1 MEANRPQN
9 WRLIA
14 LKIIK
19 MTLVRDFLVV
29 QWLGLHTS
37 TTGSPCS
44 STGQGTMIPKAMQCG
59 KTNTQNAV
67 KKAVQCGKTNTQNA
81 VRPLHDQFQGDSEL
95 TVAPSRTPIQPW
107 RSPLKALAHCLSVG
121 GGMSWPM
128 DRSLSS
134 LWFHTSEKK
143 TTFLSTNLASLLL
156 LSSEHLDPLLLTD
169 FDATR
174 LSSRN
179 TCLLGVF
186 PEGSRHHEDTPGR
199 LQGAIAHGSQVRGG
213 DLGDIPTSCQNHL
226 FQGSSL
232 FLPCSALAA
241 NMRFLGGTERHPR
254 TSWGAPRPSKST
266 GVHPANFSFELEVLF
281 GHFCQLVLMYVWCW
295 GLFVLQSVY
304 LGLHIC
310 HPLRG
315 FMTVLSLVCECV
327 FCLCDWYSCLL

>member
-37 TTGSPCS
+37 TTGSPS
-44 STGQGTMIPKAMQCG
+44 STGQGTMIPKAM
-59 KTNTQNAV
+59 
-67 KKAVQCGKTNTQNA
+67 QCGKTNTQNA

-143 TTFLSTNLASLLL
+143 RQLSF
-156 LSSEHLDPLLLTD
+156 PLT
-169 FDATR
+169 
-174 LSSRN
+174 
-179 TCLLGVF
+179 
-186 PEGSRHHEDTPGR
+186 
-199 LQGAIAHGSQVRGG
+199 
-213 DLGDIPTSCQNHL
+213 
-226 FQGSSL
+226 
-232 FLPCSALAA
+232 LPLYC
-241 NMRFLGGTERHPR
+241 F
-254 TSWGAPRPSKST
+254 WAPST
-266 GVHPANFSFELEVLF
+266 WT
-281 GHFCQLVLMYVWCW
+281 HFC
-295 GLFVLQSVY
+295 
-304 LGLHIC
+304 
-310 HPLRG
+310 
-315 FMTVLSLVCECV
+315 
-327 FCLCDWYSCLL
+327 